1 MKVRGYV
8 LGQPFVNS
16 VNFDFCSL
24 KGFVHD
30 LQHAKHNLMVF
41 GVLFLELLEDC
52 DDDATNRRD
61 DGGDDQRP
69 VRVHYASEGLL
80 ANHSRTAS
88 GALLPAT

>member
-1 MKVRGYV
+1 MVSK
-8 LGQPFVNS
+8 PFVNS
-16 VNFDFCSL
+16 VNF
-24 KGFVHD
+24 GFSAALGVVHH
-30 LQHAKHNLMVF
+30 LQHAKHHLMVL
-41 GVLFLELLEDC
+41 GVLFLELLENC

-80 ANHSRTAS
+80 ASHSRTAS